1 MPSFRCTGKNQTY
14 EASSPNDAEL
24 MKEIAEHANTART
37 MDRIRREML
46 AGVNAA
52 IKN

>member
-1 MPSFRCTGKNQTY
+1 MPSFRCTGKNNTC

-37 MDRIRREML
+37 MDPIRREML